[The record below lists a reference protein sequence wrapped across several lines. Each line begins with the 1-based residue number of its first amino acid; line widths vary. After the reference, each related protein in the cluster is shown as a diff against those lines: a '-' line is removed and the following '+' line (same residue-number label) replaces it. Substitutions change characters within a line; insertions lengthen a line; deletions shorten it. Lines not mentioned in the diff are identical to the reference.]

1 MHERKSPVVFGR
13 NNDLSMS
20 IGESVLLIDDR
31 ANEAVRELISP
42 IVGNRNALYDNAP
55 SSVDVHPRPS
65 LVIVIEYH
73 RQAVSIEFKSL
84 DIILCDEHLS
94 LTILQNTVR
103 MTINVVSCSKDAAI
117 TGPCHIDCYTLS
129 IDSL

>member
-1 MHERKSPVVFGR
+1 MFEWKGPVVFGR
-13 NNDLSMS
+13 NDNLPMS

-31 ANEAVRELISP
+31 ANETVRELIRP

-55 SSVDVHPRPS
+55 SSIDVHPPAS

-73 RQAVSIEFKSL
+73 RQAVSIEFKCL
-84 DIILCDEHLS
+84 DIILCDEQLP
-94 LTILQNTVR
+94 LTILQNTIR
-103 MTINVVSCSKDAAI
+103 MTINVVSFSKEAAI
-117 TGPCHIDCYTLS
+117 TGPCR